1 MSTILNLAGNDT
13 AVCHLIP
20 TTVAGEH
27 DLFIRV
33 LLMLFMITAALNL
46 AHFLKHQNFTYL
58 GESAVYIILGLLVS
72 AGWTSMSYDPGN
84 TAIQLNSEFFS
95 LVLLPPIIFEGGFN
109 LQRKSFFSNIIPILS
124 LALFG
129 AFFSTFVSSAIMWGF
144 SQLIM
149 DNGWTVIES
158 LVFGALI
165 SSTDPVTVLSLLP
178 STVDRRL
185 YMLIF
190 GESALNDAVAI
201 ILYRFFVGLQA
212 EASVLGV
219 LPFFISVLAS
229 FGVFM
234 GSFCVG
240 VVIALILPKS
250 PNIYLL
256 AEVLSLT
263 GIISIFFCGIT
274 MSHYA
279 YSNLTELT
287 QRTMKVTIRMISL
300 MCEGFIFL
308 YLGLGLLSFGTV
320 YDPIIIGCAIIAIL
334 VSRTHVFIIC
344 SLQRY
349 LPDNRKSH

>member
-1 MSTILNLAGNDT
+1 
-13 AVCHLIP
+13 
-20 TTVAGEH
+20 
-27 DLFIRV
+27 
-33 LLMLFMITAALNL
+33 
-46 AHFLKHQNFTYL
+46 
-58 GESAVYIILGLLVS
+58 
-72 AGWTSMSYDPGN
+72 
-84 TAIQLNSEFFS
+84 
-95 LVLLPPIIFEGGFN
+95 
-109 LQRKSFFSNIIPILS
+109 
-124 LALFG
+124 
-129 AFFSTFVSSAIMWGF
+129 MWGF

-250 PNIYLL
+250 PNM
-256 AEVLSLT
+256 
-263 GIISIFFCGIT
+263 CG
-274 MSHYA
+274 
-279 YSNLTELT
+279 
-287 QRTMKVTIRMISL
+287 
-300 MCEGFIFL
+300 
-308 YLGLGLLSFGTV
+308 
-320 YDPIIIGCAIIAIL
+320 
-334 VSRTHVFIIC
+334 
-344 SLQRY
+344 
-349 LPDNRKSH
+349 